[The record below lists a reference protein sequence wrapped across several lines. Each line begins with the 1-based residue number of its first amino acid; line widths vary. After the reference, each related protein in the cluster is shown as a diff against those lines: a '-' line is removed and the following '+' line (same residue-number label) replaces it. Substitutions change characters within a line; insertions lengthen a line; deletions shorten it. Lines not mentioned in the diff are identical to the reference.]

1 MTKVR
6 FLMFLTALFIIPRIC
21 ADELP
26 DWFTPLRDAIYSQSH
41 TSREIGVLYTA
52 ARERAGREL
61 SGTALSIMLSR
72 CEYMMGRSHY
82 DEQNQ
87 RDARTCFEKG
97 MDYAEKALDVES
109 SAEGWQ
115 MLADNLSYL
124 CDVRSTGFLMT
135 HGLKIERYAKRALA
149 IDPGNTAAQF
159 LIASQYVYAPAPFHN
174 YKKGLQMME
183 AIYANYENRLYRDDR
198 YNVYLAIGNAHY
210 QLNRKD
216 EAKIWFVKALELYPE
231 NKRAKKLIAELM

>member
-1 MTKVR
+1 MLLIV
-6 FLMFLTALFIIPRIC
+6 FIAAPRLHG
-21 ADELP
+21 DELP
-26 DWFTPLRDAIYSQSH
+26 DWFARLRDAVYSQNH
-41 TSREIGVLYTA
+41 TSREITGIYSA
-52 ARERAGREL
+52 ARERAQREL

-72 CEYMMGRSHY
+72 CEYMMGRAFY
-82 DEQNQ
+82 DEKNN

-97 MDYAEKALDVES
+97 MDYAEEALDAEA

-135 HGLKIERYAKRALA
+135 HGLKIERYAKRALD

-174 YKKGLQMME
+174 YKKGLEMMQ
-183 AIYANYENRLYRDDR
+183 AIYANFENRLYRDDR
-198 YNVYLAIGNAHY
+198 YNVYLGIGNAHY
-210 QLNRKD
+210 QLNRKED
-216 EAKIWFVKALELYPE
+216 ARIWFVKALELYPD
-231 NKRAKKLIAELM
+231 NKRAKKLIAEL